1 MHAAK
6 MNAGNE
12 SSLHCSQLDKDKE
25 HVFMEIGLVIEFL
38 GLPGTIISLWIFCC
52 YMKSWKP
59 HTLFLFNLVLADF
72 LVLINVPFR
81 IDTHL
86 RGKWVFGR
94 AWCRISLFM
103 LTVNRSASIAFMT
116 AVALDRYFKVL
127 HPHHCIS
134 RITSGQAGWLAGLIW
149 AAVVARGIPL
159 LTTNLYHE
167 ASGRCRS
174 FNSYEKDP
182 VPIKL
187 HYTAF
192 IVEFLLPWFLLLFCS
207 AQIACRL
214 RRRRLDRQA
223 RGRRAI
229 KAVVVIILV
238 FTLCFMPSVIT
249 GLVGVYIKI
258 FYPDDCYSYTK
269 ATELFKICIVLTYL
283 NSALDPIVYT
293 FSSSMFHDAL
303 KNSICFKKFYKLVSR
318 TSSNS

>member
-1 MHAAK
+1 MDAK
-6 MNAGNE
+6 NE
-12 SSLHCSQLDKDKE
+12 SSLHCSQLPRDKE
-25 HVFMEIGLVIEFL
+25 NVFMEIGLIIEFL
-38 GLPGTIISLWIFCC
+38 GLPGTIASLWIFCC
-52 YMKSWKP
+52 CMKSWKP

-72 LVLINVPFR
+72 LVLIVVPFR

-86 RGKWVFGR
+86 RGKWVFGWV
-94 AWCRISLFM
+94 WCRISLFM

-134 RITSGQAGWLAGLIW
+134 RITSGQAGWLAGLMW
-149 AAVVARGIPL
+149 AAVAVRGMPL
-159 LTTNLYHE
+159 LTTNLFHE

-174 FNSYEKDP
+174 FNYYEKDP

-187 HYTAF
+187 HIIAF
-192 IVEFLLPWFLLLFCS
+192 IAEFLLPWFLLLFCS

-214 RRRRLDRQA
+214 RQRRLDRHA

-229 KAVVVIILV
+229 RAVVVIILV

-249 GLVGVYIKI
+249 GLAALYIKK
-258 FYPDDCYSYTK
+258 FYPDDCTSYIK
-269 ATELFKICIVLTYL
+269 ATQLFKICIVLTYL

-293 FSSSMFHDAL
+293 FSSSMFRDAL
-303 KNSICFKKFYKLVSR
+303 KNSVCFKKIFKPASR
-318 TSSNS
+318 TVPNS